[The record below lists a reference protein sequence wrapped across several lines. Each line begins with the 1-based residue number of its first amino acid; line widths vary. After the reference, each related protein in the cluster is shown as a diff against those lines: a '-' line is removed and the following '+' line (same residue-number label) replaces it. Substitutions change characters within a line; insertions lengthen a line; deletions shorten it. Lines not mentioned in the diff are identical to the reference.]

1 MDLAR
6 RLPCRLATQSLGR
19 PDTPK
24 EGGEHVVR
32 RTPAGLLNQ
41 WAGFRG
47 AWQPPAFIEA
57 LL

>member
-6 RLPCRLATQSLGR
+6 RLPCRLAAQSLGR

-32 RTPAGLLNQ
+32 RIPAGLLNQ

-47 AWQPPAFIEA
+47 AWQPPGVH
-57 LL
+57 